1 MMCTILPMHLHRCG
15 LILHRLTALKKTAEI
30 FKNNNLNEIAAQL
43 GLDGTNLD
51 ADTLADYVY
60 KKTSK
65 RTLNSVSDCQDC
77 VREAIIFGE
86 IKIGGAK
93 KANEYI
99 ALSDSLVD
107 GTLKINSQSEVYKLF
122 LGSSEKIKTAFF
134 RRYDGIL

>member
-1 MMCTILPMHLHRCG
+1 MFT
-15 LILHRLTALKKTAEI
+15 
-30 FKNNNLNEIAAQL
+30 
-43 GLDGTNLD
+43 
-51 ADTLADYVY
+51 

-107 GTLKINSQSEVYKLF
+107 GTLKINSQSEVYKAVSWFLRKKSKRLF
-122 LGSSEKIKTAFF
+122 SGAMTEYYNDGSEFSKAYNEQLF
-134 RRYDGIL
+134 D